1 MIIANGILQII
12 GKTGGG
18 YKNGKP
24 VPVETT
30 TGEPIPCN
38 ITTNKYD
45 RLGTYIDGKFT
56 RASFIILIDMQSFD
70 ADRVTLTTDRGKV
83 LGEYS
88 VQNIQFLDV
97 VENVKITV

>member
-1 MIIANGILQII
+1 MIITNGILQII

-24 VPVETT
+24 VPVEPVTS
-30 TGEPIPCN
+30 EPIPCN
-38 ITTNKYD
+38 IATNKFD
-45 RLGTYIDGKFT
+45 HLGTYIDGKFT
-56 RASFIILIDMQSFD
+56 RVSFIILIDMQPFE
-70 ADRVTLTTDRGKV
+70 ADRIILTTDRGKA

-97 VENVKITV
+97 VETVKITV